1 MNAIIVALCCIKQK
15 YLSGQCSILQTI
27 MGNNTSNASANVNEN
42 ANANV
47 KRKPHVQHL
56 IWTLSKVQ
64 NVETVNVLVP
74 IFERFTDAHC
84 TLAYGVYVMQNDM
97 CAAFFEYILQN
108 EPTIKIDMNV
118 SNLVSCFDCVLKSMC
133 PLIES
138 SGFSSG
144 KHTSSTFRAWT
155 SIRLDTFPAK
165 KLTNAQTYIHW
176 TPID

>member
-1 MNAIIVALCCIKQK
+1 
-15 YLSGQCSILQTI
+15 
-27 MGNNTSNASANVNEN
+27 MGNNTSNANVN

-47 KRKPHVQHL
+47 KRKPQVQHL

-64 NVETVNVLVP
+64 NVETVYVLVP
-74 IFERFTDAHC
+74 IFERFADAHC
-84 TLAYGVYVMQNDM
+84 TFASGVYVMQNDM

-118 SNLVSCFDCVLKSMC
+118 SDLVSCFDCVLKSMC
-133 PLIES
+133 PLIDS

-155 SIRLDTFPAK
+155 SIRLDSFPAK
-165 KLTNAQTYIHW
+165 NLTNAQTCNIHW
-176 TPID
+176 TTID